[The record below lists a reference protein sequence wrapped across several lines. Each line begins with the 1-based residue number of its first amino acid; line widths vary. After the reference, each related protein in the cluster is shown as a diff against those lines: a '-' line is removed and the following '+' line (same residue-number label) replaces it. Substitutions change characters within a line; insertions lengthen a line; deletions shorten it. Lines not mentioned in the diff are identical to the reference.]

1 MAGAAGAVGR
11 FLLSAR
17 CHSWGWGGRGVER
30 ENAVLCCAYV
40 KGKLVHQLGT

>member
-17 CHSWGWGGRGVER
+17 CHSWGGRGVER
-30 ENAVLCCAYV
+30 ENAVLCCA
-40 KGKLVHQLGT
+40 